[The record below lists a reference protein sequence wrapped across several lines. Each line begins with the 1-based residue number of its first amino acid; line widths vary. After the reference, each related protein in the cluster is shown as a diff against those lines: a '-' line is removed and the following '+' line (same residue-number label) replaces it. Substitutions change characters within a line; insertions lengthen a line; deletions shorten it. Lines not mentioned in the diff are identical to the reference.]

1 MIFRFLS
8 AAEAELFEAAAYYE
22 MQAQN
27 LGENFLV
34 IIEAAVEEI
43 VESPKTWPEI
53 ENGIHR
59 CLIRRFPYSILYG
72 IDDDEVVIVA
82 IMHHKQKPRYWA
94 ERL

>member
-22 MQAQN
+22 MQSQN
-27 LGENFLV
+27 LGENFLE
-34 IIEAAVEEI
+34 IIEAAVAEI
-43 VESPKTWPEI
+43 VEFPRTWPEI

-59 CLIRRFPYSILYG
+59 RLIRRFPYSILYG
-72 IDDDEVVIVA
+72 IHDNEVVIVA
-82 IMHHKQKPRYWA
+82 IMHQKQKPRYWA